1 MDQETYRRALMT
13 EELEV
18 QGIEQVVLAQWQIEV
33 QAVEEI
39 EHKLGLELLH
49 VVVDVLQ
56 HVRDVQSLVT
66 VIVLLQLARVI
77 AKQ

>member
-33 QAVEEI
+33 QAVKEI

-56 HVRDVQSLVT
+56 HVLDVQSLVT